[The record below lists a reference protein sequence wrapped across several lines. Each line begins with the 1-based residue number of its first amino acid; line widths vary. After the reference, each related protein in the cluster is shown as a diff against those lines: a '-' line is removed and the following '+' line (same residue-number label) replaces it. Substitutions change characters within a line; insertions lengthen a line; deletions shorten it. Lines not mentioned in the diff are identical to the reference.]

1 MSERWQYIPATMAIP
16 STLRIMLN
24 HKGLSLYLASSKP
37 QADYDTGGWM
47 DSILAALLVREFHV
61 QSQRLVI

>member
-1 MSERWQYIPATMAIP
+1 MSERWPYKPATMAIP

-37 QADYDTGGWM
+37 QADYSSSGVDGFYSCSFAHSRIYSLG
-47 DSILAALLVREFHV
+47 SEA
-61 QSQRLVI
+61 

>member
-1 MSERWQYIPATMAIP
+1 MSERWPYIPATMAIP

-37 QADYDTGGWM
+37 QADYDTGEWM
-47 DSILAALLVREFHV
+47 DSILAALRICKFSILDL
-61 QSQRLVI
+61 RLGI